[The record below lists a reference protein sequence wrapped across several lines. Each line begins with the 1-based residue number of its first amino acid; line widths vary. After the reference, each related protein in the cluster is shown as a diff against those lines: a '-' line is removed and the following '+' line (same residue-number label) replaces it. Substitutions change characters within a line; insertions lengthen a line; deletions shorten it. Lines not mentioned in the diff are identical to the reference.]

1 MSAPGRH
8 ASPRFLR
15 AFGLLMLVV
24 GLLVRPLAVVACDVE
39 DSRRIVAAE
48 QRVATDSAIQDA
60 GGDCCANVAC
70 GECCAPAPLVA
81 PTMARLAAY
90 VPMPPQALPEPR
102 GRLEPAAYPVSSRP
116 PISV

>member
-1 MSAPGRH
+1 MSTRGRYPL
-8 ASPRFLR
+8 PRLLR
-15 AFGLLMLVV
+15 AFALLALVV
-24 GLLVRPLAVVACDVE
+24 SLLARPLAIVACDIE

-48 QRVATDSAIQDA
+48 QEVSTDSATQDA
-60 GGDCCANVAC
+60 GGDCCANAAC

-116 PISV
+116 PIYV